1 MTECSTLRC
10 TCKMHNIEC
19 SPACG
24 NCRGSG
30 CTNIL
35 QPPCGDDEDGD
46 IADLY
51 KCNSLDCFDS
61 NMCLIYYS
69 HHGAMMK
76 MVILRTYK
84 CNSLDCFDSNMC
96 LIYYSHHGA
105 MMEMVILRTYKCNSL
120 DCFDSNM
127 CLIYYSRHV
136 AMMKMMILRT
146 YKCNSLHCFDS
157 V

>member
-1 MTECSTLRC
+1 MTDCSTLRC
-10 TCKMHNIEC
+10 TCKKHNIEC

-35 QPPCGDDEDGD
+35 QLPCGDDEDD
-46 IADLY
+46 DKKLLRTY
-51 KCNSLDCFDS
+51 KCNSVDCFVS

-69 HHGAMMK
+69 RHGAMMK

-84 CNSLDCFDSNMC
+84 CNSLHCFDSNVC
-96 LIYYSHHGA
+96 LTYYS
-105 MMEMVILRTYKCNSL
+105 C
-120 DCFDSNM
+120 
-127 CLIYYSRHV
+127 HV
-136 AMMKMMILRT
+136 AMMNMMILRT

-157 V
+157 NMCLTMYTMWFSIMFIYRLSDVELWRVAKDR